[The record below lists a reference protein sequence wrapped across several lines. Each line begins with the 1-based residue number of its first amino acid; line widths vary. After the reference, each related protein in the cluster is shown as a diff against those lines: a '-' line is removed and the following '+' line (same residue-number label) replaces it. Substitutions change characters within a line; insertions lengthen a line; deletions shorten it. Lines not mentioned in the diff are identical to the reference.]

1 MDASVGTLLM
11 ILCYVF
17 GTGLVL
23 LEAFMPGFGIAGI
36 GGIIL
41 EITAIILTN
50 TYFGMTWSLVATFAL
65 LVFAGTAIFF
75 SYRSAM
81 NGRLSKSPLVLKNT
95 ENASAPSADGQDWLN
110 RKGTALTVLRPAGF
124 IEIDG
129 TRLSASTNGE
139 FLANGTAV
147 KVTGTKGTQL
157 LVQSA
162 N

>member
-81 NGRLSKSPLVLKNT
+81 KGRLNKSALILKDT
-95 ENASAPSADGQDWLN
+95 EQSVPVPPDMQTWLDQ
-110 RKGTALTVLRPAGF
+110 KGVTVTALRPAGF
-124 IEIDG
+124 VEIG
-129 TRLSASTNGE
+129 GRRLNASTTGE
-139 FLANGTAV
+139 FLSKGSSV
-147 KVTGTKGTQL
+147 KVTGAEGDHLIVTK
-157 LVQSA
+157 A
-162 N
+162 